1 MNKYQVV
8 NFMIW
13 GVHSSTVDLDLSENS
28 LEAEAFPTKK
38 NPEAQAHTPV
48 CMLRGS
54 VIVWDPPR
62 CPSVQTPTL
71 GLV

>member
-13 GVHSSTVDLDLSENS
+13 GVHSRTVDLDLPENS

-38 NPEAQAHTPV
+38 KKKPEAQAHTPV
-48 CMLRGS
+48 CK
-54 VIVWDPPR
+54 
-62 CPSVQTPTL
+62 
-71 GLV
+71 